1 MGTPTS
7 DITLVSFAG
16 GGQHNREG
24 RCLVV
29 FRVSPFNL
37 SFKSDRERWHRPLKL
52 RAFLCFV
59 SRRKERLS
67 SGSGS
72 R

>member
-29 FRVSPFNL
+29 SVCPLNL